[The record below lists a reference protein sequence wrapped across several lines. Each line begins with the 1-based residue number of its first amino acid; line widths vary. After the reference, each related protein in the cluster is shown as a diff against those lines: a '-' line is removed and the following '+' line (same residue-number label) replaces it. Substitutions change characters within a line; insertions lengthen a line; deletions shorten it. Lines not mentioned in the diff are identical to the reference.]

1 MTFDIGLSTM
11 LFLLLGRHSQFS
23 IFFLMTIR
31 LHDSTHLPIIHDG
44 VYFPQDQNISI
55 LEVPFSVCPFLPF
68 LKRLKELFPPAT
80 PELIYFVLKPPPSFE
95 AV

>member
-1 MTFDIGLSTM
+1 MTL
-11 LFLLLGRHSQFS
+11 H
-23 IFFLMTIR
+23 MT
-31 LHDSTHLPIIHDG
+31 

-80 PELIYFVLKPPPSFE
+80 LESIYFVLNPPPSFE